1 MSRLSQTLAGPV
13 VAAAVVLAG
22 AACGDEE
29 NPDAIPAA
37 DGTAF
42 TDGALEGVPLF
53 RAATTIQQPNEA
65 RAGVIAASYETI
77 TARPDSVIDWYQERL
92 AADGWDEVVAVH
104 EEGRDI
110 WQGEWQR
117 DSRRL
122 EVSTSPL
129 PSDDGTRT
137 QFDLVLYEQG

>member
-1 MSRLSQTLAGPV
+1 MTRLARTLVGPV
-13 VAAAVVLAG
+13 LTAVVLAG
-22 AACGDEE
+22 SACGDED
-29 NPDAIPAA
+29 PDAIPAA

-42 TDGALEGVPLF
+42 VDGALEGIPLF
-53 RAATTIQQPNEA
+53 RAATAIQQPNEP
-65 RAGVIAASYETI
+65 RTGVTAASYETI
-77 TARPDSVIDWYQERL
+77 TAAPDAVIDWYQQRL
-92 AADGWDEVVAVH
+92 ATDGWDEVVAVH

-117 DSRRL
+117 DGRRL

-129 PSDDGTRT
+129 PSDDATRT